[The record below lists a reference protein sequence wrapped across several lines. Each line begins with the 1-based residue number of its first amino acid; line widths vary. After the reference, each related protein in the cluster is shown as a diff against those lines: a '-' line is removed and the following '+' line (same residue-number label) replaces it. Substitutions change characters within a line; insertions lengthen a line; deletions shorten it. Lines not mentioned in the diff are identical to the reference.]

1 MEKEK
6 NERFSVSG
14 MSCAACSA
22 HVEKAVKEVP
32 GVKGVAVS
40 LLTNSMEVSF
50 DASCNQ
56 EDIVKAVR
64 AAGYG
69 ASPLLQEA
77 NDETLAR
84 EKEFFTDRE
93 TPRLVKRLIV
103 SFVLLIPLFYLSMGH
118 AVGWPIGILGEDHLS
133 YGLVAM
139 LLSLAIML
147 VNGRFFVSGSKALW
161 HRAPNM
167 DTLVALGSS
176 VAFLYSLVLYFEMA
190 HFASLGDLA
199 RLASLSKSLSFETAG
214 MVPALIAIGKTLESY
229 AKGKTTSSL
238 RGLIDLAPKKAT
250 LLDEGKE
257 TAVRSDSLK
266 KGDLVLVRPGESFPA
281 DGTVDDGE
289 SAVDESSL
297 SGESVPV
304 EKSPGSPVF
313 CATINQSGALRVRV
327 EKVGADMTLS
337 QIVKTVKEASL
348 GKTKAM
354 ALADKVSGVFVPTI
368 MAASLV
374 VFVFWLIFGGD
385 FVSSLGGYSD
395 LLSYS
400 LERGVS
406 VLVVACPCALGL
418 ATPVAIMVGGGK
430 GARSGIL
437 FKTASALEE
446 AGKARFV
453 VFDKTG
459 TLTKGRMKV
468 TDLVSYSS
476 DNLLEFAASLESLSE
491 HPLGKA
497 IVDEAATKG
506 LERKACSSFRAVSGS
521 GAEGTIEGHRAYGG
535 NYAFMEKAGIA
546 DEAARKEGERLSQ
559 GGKTALYFAKDG
571 KIIGIVAL
579 RDVLRD
585 DSVEAVRAF
594 KGMGLTP
601 ILLSGDNRATA
612 ASIARDAGIGR
623 FVAEADPI
631 KKREAIAELQRSGKT
646 IMVGDGINDAPSL
659 TQADIGIA
667 IGAGS
672 DIAIDS
678 ADVVLVNSS
687 LMDAYRAVN
696 LSRIVFRIVKENLFW
711 AFFYNIVMIP
721 IAAGALSFAGVY
733 KLRPWYGSAAMA
745 LSSLTV
751 ALNALRINLYRL
763 GKTHKAVLGR
773 KKEAGERA
781 APLGEAVVLRVE
793 GMMCEHCAERVRSA
807 LMGVPGLSDVQVSLE
822 KKEARFVS
830 DPKAVKKAVSA
841 VRKAGYRAE
850 KEQSD

>member
-1 MEKEK
+1 
-6 NERFSVSG
+6 
-14 MSCAACSA
+14 
-22 HVEKAVKEVP
+22 
-32 GVKGVAVS
+32 
-40 LLTNSMEVSF
+40 
-50 DASCNQ
+50 
-56 EDIVKAVR
+56 
-64 AAGYG
+64 
-69 ASPLLQEA
+69 
-77 NDETLAR
+77 
-84 EKEFFTDRE
+84 
-93 TPRLVKRLIV
+93 
-103 SFVLLIPLFYLSMGH
+103 
-118 AVGWPIGILGEDHLS
+118 
-133 YGLVAM
+133 
-139 LLSLAIML
+139 
-147 VNGRFFVSGSKALW
+147 
-161 HRAPNM
+161 M

-190 HFASLGDLA
+190 HFASLGEVS

-238 RGLIDLAPKKAT
+238 KGLIDLAPKKAT
-250 LLDEGKE
+250 LLVKGKE
-257 TAVRSDSLK
+257 MAVRADSLK

-281 DGTVDDGE
+281 DGTVESGE

-304 EKSPGSPVF
+304 EKSPGNPVF

-327 EKVGADMTLS
+327 ERVGADMTLS
-337 QIVKTVKEASL
+337 QIVKTVEDASL

-418 ATPVAIMVGGGK
+418 ATPVAIMVGSGK
-430 GARSGIL
+430 GARNGIL

-446 AGKARFV
+446 AGKAKFV

-459 TLTKGRMKV
+459 TLTKGRMTV
-468 TDLVSYSS
+468 TDLVSFSS
-476 DNLLEFAASLESLSE
+476 DDLLGFAASLEGSSE

-497 IVDEAATKG
+497 IVKEAEAKG
-506 LERKACSSFRAVSGS
+506 IKKTACSSFKAVSGYGAS
-521 GAEGTIEGHRAYGG
+521 GVIGGQSAYGG
-535 NYAFMEKAGIA
+535 NYAFMERAGIV
-546 DEAARKEGERLSQ
+546 DAAAQKEGERLSKD
-559 GGKTALYFAKDG
+559 GKTVLYFAKGD
-571 KIIGIVAL
+571 KIIGLVAL

-585 DSVEAVRAF
+585 DSAEAVRAF
-594 KGMGLTP
+594 KELGMTP
-601 ILLSGDNRATA
+601 VLLSGDNRATA
-612 ASIARDAGIGR
+612 ASIAKGSGIGR
-623 FVAEADPI
+623 FIAEANPI
-631 KKREAIAELQRSGKT
+631 RKREAIAELQRNGKT

-678 ADVVLVNSS
+678 ADVVLINSL
-687 LMDAYRAVN
+687 LMDAYRAVS
-696 LSRIVFRIVKENLFW
+696 LSRITFRTIKENLFW

-751 ALNALRINLYRL
+751 VLNALRINLRKL
-763 GKTHKAVLGR
+763 GGTHKTVSDR
-773 KKEAGERA
+773 KGKAGEKTVSPKGKA
-781 APLGEAVVLRVE
+781 IVLRVE
-793 GMMCEHCAERVRSA
+793 GMMCERCAERVRSA
-807 LMGVPGLSDVQVSLE
+807 LESVPGLSEVQVSL
-822 KKEARFVS
+822 KGKEAHFVS
-830 DPKAVKKAVSA
+830 DPKAVEKAVSA
-841 VRKAGYRAE
+841 VEKAGYKAK
-850 KEQSD
+850 KE